1 MCIHSV
7 TSPWSDSNWFH
18 VWLESP
24 ASVVLSSAFVI
35 VNPTPKRLFLQ
46 HRKSFEKSDEGKSL
60 ITRSTLPSVYISGII
75 MGLKRNVRLF
85 WILPSA
91 RLCMIAFNFS
101 PPSDAMNWKILEHML
116 RHTSSLQL
124 LVNTFGKREKTV
136 LFSIL
141 LWLAYFLREAHKKRS
156 ENDSTNRW

>member
-1 MCIHSV
+1 MHLNKGGAGKNLSARFSCQCAFIAWLHHG
-7 TSPWSDSNWFH
+7 SNWFH
-18 VWLESP
+18 VWLESA
-24 ASVVLSSAFVI
+24 ASVLLSSAYVI

-75 MGLKRNVRLF
+75 MGLKRSVRLF

-124 LVNTFGKREKTV
+124 LVNTFGKREKR
-136 LFSIL
+136 FY
-141 LWLAYFLREAHKKRS
+141 LAFYY
-156 ENDSTNRW
+156 D